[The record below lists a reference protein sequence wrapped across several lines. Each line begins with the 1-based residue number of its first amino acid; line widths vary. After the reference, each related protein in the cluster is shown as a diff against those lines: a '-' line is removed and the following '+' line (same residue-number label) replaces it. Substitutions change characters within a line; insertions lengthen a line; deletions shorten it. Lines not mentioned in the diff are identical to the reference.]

1 MPESPPPYP
10 DFSDTPNATASDTL
24 YIPDQQSLHHVHAT
38 HSLPVIPAS
47 STSQSP
53 TVTDQ
58 LGVVTTPIHPTHN
71 GVTHMPSST
80 PLPSEVLENED
91 TCIAYI
97 HFSSVGYRKLHHL
110 MGLADHQY
118 SKPRVH

>member
-10 DFSDTPNATASDTL
+10 DFSDTPHATASDTL
-24 YIPDQQSLHHVHAT
+24 YIPGQQSLHHVHPT
-38 HSLPVIPAS
+38 LSLPVL
-47 STSQSP
+47 TSQSP

-58 LGVVTTPIHPTHN
+58 LSVVTTPIHPTHH

-80 PLPSEVLENED
+80 PLPSEILENED

-97 HFSSVGYRKLHHL
+97 HFSSVGYRESYHFDLH
-110 MGLADHQY
+110 ADYQY